1 MDVVIP
7 YRSAPGDLELRYALR
22 SLVNLP
28 HDRVIIAGDRPQ
40 IIGDGVLHVPV
51 DPIPDRYQSSTAN
64 ILAACE
70 ASNADQVVVTH
81 DDTFIMRPWVFRHED
96 RGSLAGYLASGRA
109 AGGYRVALEATLDI
123 LTGLGVQDPLFFGM
137 HSPTVYDRV
146 RLTEVIHEFRG
157 RSVSIRTLYHNLHP
171 APSVTREDVKLHRWM
186 MPRSIPDV
194 LSISDNV
201 AANIGFREW
210 IARQF
215 PDRSPYERSGR
226 CLILGYGPTVWAD
239 LEARWGEFSA
249 VIASPEAA
257 EHWPGDILAVAN
269 DDIHARTIAESY
281 GFDDVVICG
290 ATEVAR

>member
-1 MDVVIP
+1 MDVVYP
-7 YRSAPGDLELRYALR
+7 YKASPGDLELRYSLR

-70 ASNADQVVVTH
+70 ASESAQVVVMH
-81 DDTFIMRPWVFRHED
+81 DDMFIMRPWEFRHED

-109 AGGYRVALEATLDI
+109 AGGYRIALEATLDI
-123 LTGLGVQDPLFFGM
+123 LSGLGFENPLFFGM
-137 HSPTVYDRV
+137 HTPTVYDRAK
-146 RLTEVIHEFRG
+146 LIEVIREFQG
-157 RSVSIRTLYHNLHP
+157 RAVSLRTIYHNLHP
-171 APSVTREDVKLHRWM
+171 RPSETREDVKLHSWM
-186 MPRSIPDV
+186 MPRVIPDV

-215 PDRSPYERSGR
+215 PERSPYERSGR

-257 EHWPGDILAVAN
+257 EHWPGDILAMAN
-269 DDIHARTIAESY
+269 DDIHARVIAESY